1 MNLSALDYDLKPR
14 SLLDG
19 HVTSGRHGN
28 PAPDEPGV
36 EITEIEPREIVRVCP
51 FQGKKQDTNS
61 AVRKVC
67 ELTLP
72 AIGKSVEK
80 DGVVVAWAALDAW
93 IVTAPAPGRGAL
105 YQTLDQ
111 ECRGLAAVTDQSH
124 GLTGF
129 SISGP
134 ACRDVLAKGCAV
146 DLDSAQFPVAA
157 CAATQM
163 EHISVHLRRSGENA
177 FELLVPTSY
186 GLSFWEFLTEM
197 ALEFGYQVPDAG

>member
-1 MNLSALDYDLKPR
+1 MSALDFDLKPR
-14 SLLDG
+14 SPLAG
-19 HVTSGRHGN
+19 HVTPGRHGN
-28 PAPDEPGV
+28 PAADTPGV
-36 EITEIEPREIVRVCP
+36 EIREIEPREIVRVCP

-67 ELTLP
+67 ELALP
-72 AIGKSVEK
+72 AVGKSVEK

-105 YQTLDQ
+105 YQTLD
-111 ECRGLAAVTDQSH
+111 ERCHGLAAVTDQSH

-129 SISGP
+129 VISGP
-134 ACRDVLAKGCAV
+134 MCRDVLAKGCAV
-146 DLDSAQFPVAA
+146 DLDPAKFLVAA

-163 EHISVHLRRSGENA
+163 EHVSVHLRRSAEDV

-186 GLSFWEFLTEM
+186 AVSFWEFLTEM
-197 ALEFGYQVPDAG
+197 ALEFGFETPEGD

>member
-1 MNLSALDYDLKPR
+1 MSALDYDLKPR
-14 SLLDG
+14 SPLAG

-28 PAPDEPGV
+28 PAAETPGV
-36 EITEIEPREIVRVCP
+36 RLGELEPREIVRVCP
-51 FQGKKQDTNS
+51 LQGKKQDTNA

-105 YQTLDQ
+105 YQTLDEQ
-111 ECRGLAAVTDQSH
+111 CRGLAAVTDQSH

-129 SISGP
+129 VVSGP
-134 ACRDVLAKGCAV
+134 NCRDVLAKGCAV
-146 DLDSAQFPVAA
+146 DLDPAQFPVGA

-163 EHISVHLRRSGENA
+163 EHIPVHLRHADDDA

-186 GLSFWEFLTEM
+186 ALSFWEFIAEM
-197 ALEFGYQVPDAG
+197 ALEFGYEVPDTS